1 MPPKKRNNNAKGGA
15 KGNGNGRNAKAGNGN
30 NNNNAGGGGARQT
43 KRFEFADA
51 SKFADA
57 ASVLLNDIVSDTN
70 TVRG

>member
-15 KGNGNGRNAKAGNGN
+15 KGNGTGRNAKAGNG

>member
-1 MPPKKRNNNAKGGA
+1 MPPKKRTNNAKGGA
-15 KGNGNGRNAKAGNGN
+15 KGNGNGRDAKGGNGN
-30 NNNNAGGGGARQT
+30 NAKGGGARQT

>member
-15 KGNGNGRNAKAGNGN
+15 KGNGNGRNAKAGNG
-30 NNNNAGGGGARQT
+30 NNNAGGGGARQT